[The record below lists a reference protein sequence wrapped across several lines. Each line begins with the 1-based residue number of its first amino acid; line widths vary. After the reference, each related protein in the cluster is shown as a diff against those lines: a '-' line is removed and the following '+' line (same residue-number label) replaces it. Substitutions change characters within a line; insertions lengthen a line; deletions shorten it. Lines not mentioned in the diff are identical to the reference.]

1 MSITG
6 TDTSGWQA
14 ANVNLTGDGFLV
26 SKASQGLTYLNPNH
40 AAQVAEAR
48 AAGLLVGHYHF
59 ADGNSPE
66 EEADY
71 FIANADWRRG
81 EVLALDVEHPFTDN
95 VADVVGWS
103 VRFLTRVHSRLGVW
117 PLLYIDSS
125 TRGRF
130 NWTPVAALG
139 VGLWDAEYNSVG
151 PSGSAP
157 FAFVAIWQN
166 SDHNVS
172 GGDSDVFMGDPAA
185 WHRYGGINAP
195 SPAPAPAPKPAPRPA
210 PAPAPRPAPAPAPVL
225 HPAECIVQ
233 SGDTFTSIA
242 AQFHTTL
249 AALEAVNPGLNYNA
263 IRPGQ
268 VLRLPGAVPA
278 VHQCIVT
285 AGDSLSSIAAQ
296 FGTSVAHL
304 VAVNHIANPNVI
316 RPGQVL
322 SF

>member
-6 TDTSGWQA
+6 TDTSGWQN
-14 ANVNLTGDGFLV
+14 ANVNLSGDGFLV
-26 SKASQGLTYLNPNH
+26 SKATQGTTYLNPNH
-40 AAQVAEAR
+40 GAQVAEAR
-48 AAGLLVGHYHF
+48 NAGLLVGHYHF
-59 ADGNSPE
+59 ADGGTPE
-66 EEADY
+66 DEADY

-81 EVLALDVEHPFTDN
+81 EILALDVERPFTVN
-95 VADVVGWS
+95 CADVVGWS

-117 PLLYIDSS
+117 PLLYIDSG
-125 TRGRF
+125 TRGQF

-139 VGLWDAEYNSVG
+139 VGLWDAEYNSIG

-166 SDHNVS
+166 ADSNVS

-185 WHRYGGINAP
+185 WHRYGGINAAA
-195 SPAPAPAPKPAPRPA
+195 APAPAPHPA
-210 PAPAPRPAPAPAPVL
+210 APAPRPAPAPAPVL
-225 HPAECIVQ
+225 HPAECIVTA
-233 SGDTFTSIA
+233 GDTLSSIA

-249 AALEAVNPGLNYNA
+249 AAVEAVNPGINYNL
-263 IRPGQ
+263 ITPGE
-268 VLRLPGAVPA
+268 VLHLPGAAPA

-285 AGDSLSSIAAQ
+285 SGDSLSSIATQ
-296 FGTSVAHL
+296 FGTTVARL

-316 RPGQVL
+316 QPGQVL

>member
-1 MSITG
+1 MSIVG
-6 TDTSGWQA
+6 CDTSGWQA
-14 ANVNLTGDGFLV
+14 ANVSLAGQAFEV
-26 SKASQGLTYLNPNH
+26 SKATQGITYINPNH
-40 AAQVAEAR
+40 AAQVAQAR

-59 ADGNSPE
+59 ADGGTPE
-66 EEADY
+66 DEADY

-81 EVLALDVEHPFTDN
+81 EILALDVEHPFTDN

-166 SDHNVS
+166 ADTNVS
-172 GGDSDVFMGDPAA
+172 GGDSDVFEGDPAA
-185 WHRYGGINAP
+185 WHRYGGINAAP
-195 SPAPAPAPKPAPRPA
+195 AAPAPAAAPHPAAPVAPRPS
-210 PAPAPRPAPAPAPVL
+210 PAPAPVL
-225 HPAECIVQ
+225 HPSECIVT
-233 SGDTFTSIA
+233 SGDTLSSIA
-242 AQFHTTL
+242 AQFHTSL
-249 AALEAVNPGLNYNA
+249 AAVEAVNPGINYNL
-263 IRPGQ
+263 IKPGQ
-268 VLRLPGAVPA
+268 VLHLPGAAPA
-278 VHQCIVT
+278 IHQCIVT

-296 FGTSVAHL
+296 FGTSVARL

-316 RPGQVL
+316 QPGQVL